1 MAMRVTS
8 SHALLVIS
16 LALSFSASSQLEH
29 SRTAQSKDSGR
40 SRPALPR
47 QPSQLIAAAPRP
59 SSSPSKRAVNKDVLA
74 LLVGTGALTAAG
86 SLTLLVFASLVRLP
100 IPARSLVAACTIAV
114 ASAILEAR
122 IGYERR
128 GTYVGRT
135 ISEVGQALAIA
146 AAGWA
151 AFSAAWYGGFGSV
164 LAPGR
169 VPILNIGAVCGCV
182 LAAATYD
189 RVRPVSRSTTAV
201 PFASALVMLHLH
213 LLVNPEANV
222 PKQALMAL
230 ASAPLVL
237 AALAIDAWVHRV
249 GSGVR
254 GTEDMVLAA
263 LAVNLGWSFLTL
275 GQWTFAEAPTWGFVA
290 VAAALASVQFALR
303 AAFAELPPALQ
314 ASRRYY
320 VGWVEASYSRLA
332 SWLAVLGAWRTLWPD
347 PPPKA
352 PPGFHFFAGS
362 TEEVKN
368 KKQKLKLEKFAG
380 QLRQHQGKRERHFF
394 SLVGAFGLWGWSAAA
409 AGRTGTG
416 AVAMALLLTTL
427 FKTAVASLFGEP
439 LLMAGVL
446 GVVAGGGLL
455 ALLVGFAGDDY

>member
-1 MAMRVTS
+1 
-8 SHALLVIS
+8 
-16 LALSFSASSQLEH
+16 
-29 SRTAQSKDSGR
+29 
-40 SRPALPR
+40 
-47 QPSQLIAAAPRP
+47 
-59 SSSPSKRAVNKDVLA
+59 
-74 LLVGTGALTAAG
+74 
-86 SLTLLVFASLVRLP
+86 
-100 IPARSLVAACTIAV
+100 
-114 ASAILEAR
+114 
-122 IGYERR
+122 
-128 GTYVGRT
+128 VGRT
-135 ISEVGQALAIA
+135 ISEAGQALAIA

-151 AFSAAWYGGFGSV
+151 TFSAAWYGGFGSV

-169 VPILNIGAVCGCV
+169 VPILNLGAVCGCV
-182 LAAATYD
+182 LAAATYG
-189 RVRPVSRSTTAV
+189 RVRPVSRSMTAV

-290 VAAALASVQFALR
+290 VAAALASVQLALR

-320 VGWVEASYSRLA
+320 VGWVEASYTRLA

-347 PPPKA
+347 PPPEA

-362 TEEVKN
+362 TEE
-368 KKQKLKLEKFAG
+368 LKRFTG
-380 QLRQHQGKRERHFF
+380 QLRQHKGKRERHFF

-455 ALLVGFAGDDY
+455 ALLVRFAGDDY